1 MKNQRKYIDGQLNDI
16 LFSEFKIK
24 NSDFILRIFQE
35 LMLGS
40 SISKNRFYKLIKV
53 SKDKADAILNKLG
66 ETDVQGNIIAFS
78 GLSTVPTKHR
88 FIVNGKMLYTWCV
101 VDAILFAEWLDVEV
115 NVHSSDPIDSSPIE
129 LQINGG
135 QLLWTNPYPLFISWV
150 ESVDTC
156 NIRGSICNHVSFFAS
171 ERTAKQW
178 LKNNPDG
185 KILTL
190 EDFFEPKNIGMK
202 CC

>member
-101 VDAILFAEWLDVEV
+101 VDAILFAEWLGVEA
-115 NVHSSDPIDSSPIE
+115 NVHSTDPFDNSPIE

-135 QLLWTNPYPLFISWV
+135 QLLWTTPYPLFISWL

-156 NIRGSICNHVSFFAS
+156 NIKGSLCNHVSFFAS